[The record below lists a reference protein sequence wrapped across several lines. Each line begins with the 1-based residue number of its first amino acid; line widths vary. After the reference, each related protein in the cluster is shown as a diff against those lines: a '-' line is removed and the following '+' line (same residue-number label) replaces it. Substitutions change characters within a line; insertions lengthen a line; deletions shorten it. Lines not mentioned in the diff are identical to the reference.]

1 MNRLWHGR
9 WDSNPGP
16 PRAGPR
22 ANAVPGGGGA
32 AGSALDGPT
41 VARAKLV
48 HDGLVARGMDSNTA
62 WGFAANGVQESRADP
77 HSQPG
82 DGGAAHGL
90 FQWRD
95 SADGGRRY
103 TNYVNK
109 YGHAP
114 EQGTLDEQLDYTM
127 YELKGPEARAWTN
140 IGRAG
145 NTPGEKA
152 AVISTYYER
161 PKDTT
166 AEESRRASIAS
177 RLAAMAAGG
186 DGMTPAAGGNGS
198 VRVDVHLHGATPG
211 TTATAR
217 GTGAVM
223 VTPPNI
229 QTSMPL
235 AH

>member
-1 MNRLWHGR
+1 M
-9 WDSNPGP
+9 
-16 PRAGPR
+16 
-22 ANAVPGGGGA
+22 
-32 AGSALDGPT
+32 
-41 VARAKLV
+41 
-48 HDGLVARGMDSNTA
+48 ARGMDSNTA
-62 WGFAANGVQESRADP
+62 WGFAANAVQESGANP
-77 HSQPG
+77 NSLPG
-82 DGGAAHGL
+82 DNGAAHGL

-95 SADGGRRY
+95 SNDGGRRY

-109 YGHAP
+109 YGHPP

-127 YELKGPEARAWTN
+127 HELNGPERRAWTN

-145 NTPGEKA
+145 DTAGEKA
-152 AVISTYYER
+152 AVVSTYYER
-161 PKDTT
+161 PRDTG

-177 RLAAMAAGG
+177 RLAEMAAGG
-186 DGMTPAAGGNGS
+186 GMTPAAGGNGS

-217 GTGAVM
+217 ATGAAM